1 MAEKI
6 KIGVVGCGGIF
17 NGAHIWAYDR
27 PENENSK
34 AKVVALCDIKIEKA
48 YATAEKLGVDKSH
61 CYEDFKEMI
70 EKEKLDAVDI
80 CTPNYLHS
88 IVAVHALNNGLHVF
102 S

>member
-70 EKEKLDAVDI
+70 EKAFGEGSCCV
-80 CTPNYLHS
+80 
-88 IVAVHALNNGLHVF
+88 LNVRPVGGYEIKY
-102 S
+102 